1 MRWIYY
7 VRDPE
12 NKLGDAVTT
21 GNDRSPH
28 WPSLP
33 QICRGVCVDRCPSE
47 DLAAPDQ
54 YIHPLRCELREA
66 QGGCVEWPAHIT
78 L

>member
-1 MRWIYY
+1 MSTTQ
-7 VRDPE
+7 E
-12 NKLGDAVTT
+12 NKLGDAATT

-33 QICRGVCVDRCPSE
+33 QICREGTAVLPRTLP
-47 DLAAPDQ
+47 LPDQ
-54 YIHPLRCELREA
+54 YIYPLRCELREA
-66 QGGCVEWPAHIT
+66 RGGCVEWPAHIT